1 MYMSL
6 EEELRDIIE
15 QMKVRSR
22 VEFEAGLSDEEA
34 SNIEILC
41 NFRFPP
47 DLRMFLQLAVPVR
60 CHKPNNVE
68 PSEQFPNWHKDPA
81 EIMQWSREWA
91 IGTFTFDIENARF
104 WMPEWGK
111 KPTALAD
118 QLAIA
123 TAYLQ
128 NVPLLIPIFAH
139 RFLPAEPCEAGNPV
153 FSIYQAIDSIPYG
166 YNLQKYL
173 HNEFINHDNDAG
185 RASNYR
191 TIRFWSK
198 ITMEDIP

>member
-6 EEELRDIIE
+6 EEELRNSIE
-15 QMKVRSR
+15 QIKEHG
-22 VEFEAGLSDEEA
+22 VEFEAGLSDEEV
-34 SNIEILC
+34 NDIETRC
-41 NFRFPP
+41 KFRFPP
-47 DLRMFLQLAVPVR
+47 DLKIFLQLAVPVR
-60 CHKPNNVE
+60 LHQPNFTMVDDR
-68 PSEQFPNWHKDPA
+68 FPNWHKDPV

-91 IGTFTFDIENARF
+91 VGTFTFDIENNRF

-111 KPTALAD
+111 KPAALAD
-118 QLAIA
+118 QLAVA

-128 NVPLLIPIFAH
+128 NVPLLIPIYGH

-153 FSIYQAIDSIPYG
+153 FSIYQAIDSVPYG

-173 HNEFINHDNDAG
+173 LNEFIDHDKDFG

-198 ITMEDIP
+198 ITMEYVL